1 MGDFEHHIRMV
12 DSHPSATEM
21 KSNLPESLKL
31 QKHTLGCRQSLGA
44 FNGMT
49 LARHARPG
57 AGAKGKHR
65 KVKIASYLLQ
75 TSAPKVSAG

>member
-1 MGDFEHHIRMV
+1 MMV
-12 DSHPSATEM
+12 SSSD
-21 KSNLPESLKL
+21 KS
-31 QKHTLGCRQSLGA
+31 QKRILGRVQFLGV

-49 LARHARPG
+49 LARQLRPG
-57 AGAKGKHR
+57 TGAKGKQG